1 MNEGHAALCSSPEWA
16 AHIAE
21 VVLPEAL
28 GGVPLDGEV
37 LEIGPGYGATTEH
50 LARVAPRLTVVELDE
65 RLVADLREQFPAVS
79 VVHGNGAD
87 LPFEAGRF
95 DAVVCFTMLHHMPSV
110 RAQDALFG
118 EARRV
123 LVAGGVFAG
132 SDSVASPRLRE
143 FHAGDVYVPVDPATL
158 PTRLSRA
165 GFTRIEV
172 RVPVPGERL
181 MFRALVP

>member
-79 VVHGNGAD
+79 RACVSRSAAGAAA
-87 LPFEAGRF
+87 AG
-95 DAVVCFTMLHHMPSV
+95 PG
-110 RAQDALFG
+110 RA
-118 EARRV
+118 ARRSRSPRRPRRARPGRRPGR
-123 LVAGGVFAG
+123 LPGRARRPGPAG
-132 SDSVASPRLRE
+132 SWP
-143 FHAGDVYVPVDPATL
+143 
-158 PTRLSRA
+158 PTRRRA
-165 GFTRIEV
+165 CR
-172 RVPVPGERL
+172 PVARPAR
-181 MFRALVP
+181 RAARRPPARCARRR